1 MDNDQNWYRQ
11 LLALVLLSAS
21 RAAVE
26 FITNPGSRED
36 ATKQLRSAFQEINY
50 DALAK
55 ALTRTI
61 DDFASSSK
69 DRLSGTIDTLRD
81 KSVDAVDEAKARA
94 ERQVGKKRGGRKMR
108 FIFGLAL
115 GGLIAYFLMD
125 EQRRD
130 DLLDRLTG
138 ASGPIEQTT
147 SSVYQQAANTA
158 QQAASK
164 APDSMKEA
172 AEQAADA
179 TQQAADKAKKETT

>member
-1 MDNDQNWYRQ
+1 MDNDQIWYRQ

-26 FITNPGSRED
+26 FITNPSSRED

-61 DDFASSSK
+61 DDVASSSK

-115 GGLIAYFLMD
+115 GGLIAYFLLD

-147 SSVYQQAANTA
+147 SSVYQQAANMA
-158 QQAASK
+158 QEAASK
-164 APDSMKEA
+164 APDSAKEA
-172 AEQAADA
+172 AQQAADA
-179 TQQAADKAKKETT
+179 TQQAADTAKKETT

>member
-1 MDNDQNWYRQ
+1 
-11 LLALVLLSAS
+11 
-21 RAAVE
+21 
-26 FITNPGSRED
+26 
-36 ATKQLRSAFQEINY
+36 
-50 DALAK
+50 
-55 ALTRTI
+55 
-61 DDFASSSK
+61 
-69 DRLSGTIDTLRD
+69 
-81 KSVDAVDEAKARA
+81 
-94 ERQVGKKRGGRKMR
+94 MR

>member
-26 FITNPGSRED
+26 FITNPSSRED
-36 ATKQLRSAFQEINY
+36 ASKQLRSAFQEIDY

-55 ALTRTI
+55 ALTKTI
-61 DDFASSSK
+61 DDLASSSK

-81 KSVDAVDEAKARA
+81 KSVDAVDEAKSRA
-94 ERQVGKKRGGRKMR
+94 EKQVGKKRGGRKMR
-108 FIFGLAL
+108 FLFGLAL

-164 APDSMKEA
+164 APDSVKEA
-172 AEQAADA
+172 AQQAADA